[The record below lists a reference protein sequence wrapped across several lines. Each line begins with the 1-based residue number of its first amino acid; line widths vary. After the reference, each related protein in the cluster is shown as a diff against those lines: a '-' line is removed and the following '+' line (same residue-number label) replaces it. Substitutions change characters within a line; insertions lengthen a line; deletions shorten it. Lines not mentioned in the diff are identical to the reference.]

1 MEDKFGGSKPIFVSF
16 RGDILSP
23 EVLNTIVR
31 TEEYMRNS
39 PDIYSTQSVAGL
51 LLDISEGLGEGR
63 KIPEDKE
70 MVEQLWF
77 LLDGNEMLSRFITED
92 LDEAVI
98 VSKFISGDNK
108 AKKNFADYMDRF
120 IRENSTEECQIRITG
135 MPFIDVTMNDNLL
148 RSQIWSLAIAL
159 VFALLIVALILKSF
173 TKGVYATI
181 PMVGSITIL
190 FGVMGLS
197 GIPLNIATVLVASV
211 VLGIGI
217 DYSIHV
223 IANFD
228 YWIKNGGTMRHAIED
243 TIMVSGKAIAIN
255 VSSVTAGFL
264 VLLFSEMVPLQYFGL
279 LIGISMIASSFGA
292 MTLLPVILILI
303 DRKHPFT
310 NL

>member
-1 MEDKFGGSKPIFVSF
+1 
-16 RGDILSP
+16 
-23 EVLNTIVR
+23 
-31 TEEYMRNS
+31 
-39 PDIYSTQSVAGL
+39 
-51 LLDISEGLGEGR
+51 
-63 KIPEDKE
+63 

-108 AKKNFADYMDRF
+108 AKKDFADYMDRF
-120 IRENSTEECQIRITG
+120 IRENSTEECHIRITG

-181 PMVGSITIL
+181 PMIGSITIL